1 MKLFSTTKVL
11 AVLVLF
17 SGCTEVP
24 NKPDLEMLHLVFSGR
39 ATHKQSVLW
48 FERTTYEALVQK
60 RQYLLRWSDKGLSEA
75 RQAPEGLS
83 VKQPIAEIVAAGD
96 QKPRFYFLVRGIG
109 PDETVFSGYDTDPQA
124 ATLTILPGDLLII
137 DPRPTH
143 PLFGVTGA
151 REHTR

>member
-1 MKLFSTTKVL
+1 
-11 AVLVLF
+11 
-17 SGCTEVP
+17 
-24 NKPDLEMLHLVFSGR
+24 MLHLVFSRR

-60 RQYLLRWSDKGLSEA
+60 RQYFLEWSDKGLSEA
-75 RQAPEGLS
+75 RLAPEDQS
-83 VKQPIAEIVAAGD
+83 VRQAIAEVAGAEG

-124 ATLTILPGDLLII
+124 ATLTILPGDLLLI

-143 PLFGVTGA
+143 PLFRVTEA